1 MKEHLLELSQ
11 NALESMNRGDFESA
25 AKALN
30 ELLEQQ
36 PNWEHGGGVYN
47 LACCLE
53 ELGLYDDAKQKF
65 EQALNYEPRNP
76 IFLGGLASFL
86 YLHGDPREAFAKHLA
101 LIKLE
106 RSLGNEAKVLSIA
119 RALRTLGQRI
129 GLPPA
134 AVDGLIDES

>member
-1 MKEHLLELSQ
+1 LAGACRARHTPVCLQ
-11 NALESMNRGDFESA
+11 
-25 AKALN
+25 
-30 ELLEQQ
+30 ELLRES
-36 PNWEHGGGVYN
+36 ET
-47 LACCLE
+47 
-53 ELGLYDDAKQKF
+53 AKSKRSHLPVRLVQKF

-119 RALRTLGQRI
+119 QALRTLGQRI